1 MSQTRRLRLLL
12 PALLLLAQAAGAQI
26 VYRSVDPKG
35 HVSYSDQPPVAAAPA
50 RSIVTDATTTS
61 SEGGRQALPYVLTQA
76 IGQYPVTLY
85 TGPQCGSAC
94 NAARAM
100 LVSRG
105 VPFNENTV
113 TTQQDIDVL
122 KRIGGDNGQP
132 FLTIGG
138 QHLRGYSEVEWN
150 RYLDAAGYPLISQLP
165 PGYRFAPAA
174 PLTQP
179 ASEPRVETRAV
190 EPAVAPART
199 LAPTPSNPAGI
210 QF

>member
-1 MSQTRRLRLLL
+1 MNQTHRLCILL
-12 PALLLLAQAAGAQI
+12 PALLLFAQASWAQVI
-26 VYRSVDPKG
+26 YRSVDPYG
-35 HVSYSDQPPVAAAPA
+35 RVSYSDQPPVAAAPA
-50 RSIVTDATTTS
+50 RSMTVEPPAS
-61 SEGGRQALPYVLTQA
+61 GEGGKPALPYVLTQA
-76 IGQYPVTLY
+76 MGQYPVTLY
-85 TGPQCGSAC
+85 TGPQCGSSC

-122 KRIGGDNGQP
+122 KRIGGDSGQP

-138 QHLRGYSEVEWN
+138 QQLRGYSEGDWN
-150 RYLDAAGYPLISQLP
+150 KYLDAAGYPLISQLP

-179 ASEPRVETRAV
+179 TPEPRVETRAA
-190 EPAVAPART
+190 EPAVAPARAA
-199 LAPTPSNPAGI
+199 APTPANPAGI

>member
-1 MSQTRRLRLLL
+1 MNPTHSLRFLL
-12 PALLLLAQAAGAQI
+12 PAMLLLAQASWAQVI
-26 VYRSVDPKG
+26 YRSVDPNG
-35 HVSYSDQPPVAAAPA
+35 HVSYSDQPPVVAAPA
-50 RSIVTDATTTS
+50 RSMAVETPGSAD
-61 SEGGRQALPYVLTQA
+61 GRPALPYGLTQA
-76 IGQYPVTLY
+76 MGQYPVTLY
-85 TGPQCGSAC
+85 TGPQCGSSC
-94 NAARAM
+94 SAARAM

-138 QHLRGYSEVEWN
+138 QQLRGYSEGDWN
-150 RYLDAAGYPLISQLP
+150 KYLDAAGYPLISQLP

-179 ASEPRVETRAV
+179 APEPRAETRAV
-190 EPAVAPART
+190 EPAATPART
-199 LAPTPSNPAGI
+199 SAPTPANPAGI

>member
-1 MSQTRRLRLLL
+1 MHPTQHLRLLL
-12 PALLLLAQAAGAQI
+12 PVLLLLAQAAQAQVI
-26 VYRSVDPKG
+26 YRSVDPKG

-50 RSIVTDATTTS
+50 RSIVPETS
-61 SEGGRQALPYVLTQA
+61 TASGEGGRPTLPYVLTQA

-85 TGPQCGSAC
+85 TGPQCGSSC

-138 QHLRGYSEVEWN
+138 QHLRGYSEGEWN

-179 ASEPRVETRAV
+179 APEPRVETRAV

-199 LAPTPSNPAGI
+199 ATPTPANPAGI

>member
-1 MSQTRRLRLLL
+1 MNQTHRLCLLL
-12 PALLLLAQAAGAQI
+12 PALLLLAQAAGAQVI
-26 VYRSVDPKG
+26 YRSVDPKG
-35 HVSYSDQPPVAAAPA
+35 HVSYSDQPPVAPAPA
-50 RSIVTDATTTS
+50 RIVPEATTTGG
-61 SEGGRQALPYVLTQA
+61 EGGRQALPYVLTQA
-76 IGQYPVTLY
+76 MGQYPVTLY
-85 TGPQCGSAC
+85 TGPQCGSSC

-138 QHLRGYSEVEWN
+138 QQLRGYSEGDWN
-150 RYLDAAGYPLISQLP
+150 KYLDAAGYPLISLLP

-179 ASEPRVETRAV
+179 APEPRVETRAA
-190 EPAVAPART
+190 EPAATPART
-199 LAPTPSNPAGI
+199 SAPTLANPAGI